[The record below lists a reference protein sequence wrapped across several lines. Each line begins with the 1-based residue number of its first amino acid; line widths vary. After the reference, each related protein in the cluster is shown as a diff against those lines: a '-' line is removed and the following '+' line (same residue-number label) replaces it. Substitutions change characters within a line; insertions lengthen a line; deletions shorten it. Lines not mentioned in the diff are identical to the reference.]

1 MAGVS
6 VRSVFTVSLMCMCV
20 CFLNSVLLVF
30 FKSWVLVRQVNM
42 HICALCPP
50 RSCPP
55 LFTHT
60 NKHTHTHAH
69 TLDIA
74 LASHC
79 VQSCSSGRVL
89 LIPQPAMW
97 LSARLPLC
105 ATGFDME
112 IQPEEPGKPLMRD
125 RESAE
130 RIKEHKRREGEG
142 KKKIPKFAHRYHLTE
157 RKRSAV

>member
-1 MAGVS
+1 MAEVT
-6 VRSVFTVSLMCMCV
+6 VRSVFTVSLMCICVHFQFCIVVLFFLSECLRGRWMCIFV
-20 CFLNSVLLVF
+20 PSVPSLLSSTVH
-30 FKSWVLVRQVNM
+30 S
-42 HICALCPP
+42 H
-50 RSCPP
+50 
-55 LFTHT
+55 
-60 NKHTHTHAH
+60 KHTHTHAH

-79 VQSCSSGRVL
+79 VQSCSSSRVL

-130 RIKEHKRREGEG
+130 RIKEHKRKEGE
-142 KKKIPKFAHRYHLTE
+142 KKILKFAHRYHLTE
-157 RKRSAV
+157 RKRKIIL